1 MATQMTDS
9 DASDKLRLA
18 FRMYDE
24 DGSGTVDREEMVEMV
39 SSMYTAQGVAK
50 VGDMVSSSVNFH
62 HKSILLCFINFSHQS
77 TFITSQLSTSIKLI
91 PF

>member
-50 VGDMVSSSVNFH
+50 VRNMVSSSINFY
-62 HKSILLCFINFSHQS
+62 HKSTLLHQS

-91 PF
+91 HL

>member
-50 VGDMVSSSVNFH
+50 VRNMVSSSINFH
-62 HKSILLCFINFSHQS
+62 RQS
-77 TFITSQLSTSIKLI
+77 TFIIIQLSSPLN
-91 PF
+91 FLHQSN

>member
-24 DGSGTVDREEMVEMV
+24 DGSGTVDRDEMVEMV
-39 SSMYTAQGVAK
+39 SNMYAAQGVAK
-50 VGDMVSSSVNFH
+50 VGGMGDISVDIICVIIGDCCRE
-62 HKSILLCFINFSHQS
+62 S
-77 TFITSQLSTSIKLI
+77 
-91 PF
+91 